1 MFSNAFLVLLGWLM
15 VLAIFFG
22 FIVLLRYLHHKER
35 MALITQGIN
44 PQRQRGEDP
53 RRLIRSRRMLRAG
66 LIIAMVGLSLTV
78 GLYPIGFF
86 LPVTLAAATPFHL
99 GPWLL
104 PGLIPLGVG
113 IALIVSY
120 YLEQNVPGPHVEQ
133 PLEER
138 KEAITKE
145 NITPLKDHMDKK
157 KLS

>member
-157 KLS
+157 KPS